1 MTMNGHVVIVHKSEL
16 SYLAH
21 AGLVQR
27 ARSAVSTAGNAV
39 KNAGSRARQNVK
51 YFARELRPNGKYD
64 YWYSL
69 QEYRAHLQ
77 AQAKKSQQT
86 AKAVADKAIQT
97 VQNTASA
104 AKKAGQN
111 AANTAKDKLGVDERE
126 RAVSATQKLNEEW
139 NKSGNNRTEAFDKAA
154 EESAKAVSE
163 YRKTPLGK
171 AESALNTATRPARVA
186 AAKVQNMADNVQ
198 GAVTFRDK
206 DGNEISGKEAA
217 KQVGNAAISGL
228 KSKGQRMRD
237 EFKKNVSDTAEKAEN
252 AAKKAVG
259 TVKETADKAAET
271 VKETGEKAVSSAKET
286 AEKVADKAKETAEKT
301 SEAVKDTAKEVS
313 DQAKETAAKVSD
325 KISEV
330 ADKIRKSNEPPKAE
344 LSPEG
349 EEHVIEETVLPEK
362 MIKEKEISEQKIEE
376 NKIDENRLQSATEA
390 AQSKGKIGPKSE
402 YGEYNEKDP
411 DFADANYDKAER
423 IGDTDFLTFKRDDGT
438 SVILEEDMKWV
449 LPKGVDANDPAIRKA
464 IQGFADEVESARS
477 IGKDDYSFEEW
488 RDAVTEAIDE
498 AAKKNLK

>member
-1 MTMNGHVVIVHKSEL
+1 MNGHAVIVHKSES

-86 AKAVADKAIQT
+86 AKAVAD
-97 VQNTASA
+97 
-104 AKKAGQN
+104 
-111 AANTAKDKLGVDERE
+111 
-126 RAVSATQKLNEEW
+126 
-139 NKSGNNRTEAFDKAA
+139 
-154 EESAKAVSE
+154 
-163 YRKTPLGK
+163 
-171 AESALNTATRPARVA
+171 
-186 AAKVQNMADNVQ
+186 NVQ

-228 KSKGQRMRD
+228 KSKGHRMRD

-259 TVKETADKAAET
+259 TVKEAAET

-301 SEAVKDTAKEVS
+301 SEAVKDTVKEVS

-362 MIKEKEISEQKIEE
+362 
-376 NKIDENRLQSATEA
+376 
-390 AQSKGKIGPKSE
+390 
-402 YGEYNEKDP
+402 
-411 DFADANYDKAER
+411 
-423 IGDTDFLTFKRDDGT
+423 DD
-438 SVILEEDMKWV
+438 
-449 LPKGVDANDPAIRKA
+449 
-464 IQGFADEVESARS
+464 
-477 IGKDDYSFEEW
+477 
-488 RDAVTEAIDE
+488 
-498 AAKKNLK
+498 